1 MKEIIQG
8 EEFKDILARVSAT
21 FLPRELTLF
30 LFLFVV
36 IFLKLI
42 GFLSF
47 VEHLNWIILI
57 VVIYI
62 VSAFIFRLLVKK
74 QTSAAGISNLYLG
87 YNLLFELTLITLIVY
102 LTGGVE
108 WIGVIFLLFP
118 VIYASIV
125 LPRKRAL
132 LVCALTGT
140 YYTLLAVLSYFN
152 IIPFYSY
159 WNLGVNLYQDSNY
172 VITNILLATA
182 TFYSIGIAANL
193 FTDLFK
199 KRTLE
204 LGKVKGEL
212 EEERATL
219 EIKIRARTE
228 ELESLTRELEGKVQE
243 RTKELE
249 EKMKELEK
257 FNKLA
262 VGREMKMIE
271 LKKEIEELKKETEKK

>member
-1 MKEIIQG
+1 VEKIIQE

-21 FLPRELTLF
+21 FLPRELTLI
-30 LFLFVV
+30 LFLVVV

-47 VEHLNWIILI
+47 FKHLNWIIL
-57 VVIYI
+57 VVVTYLF
-62 VSAFIFRLLVKK
+62 SAFVFRLLVKK
-74 QTSAAGISNLYLG
+74 QTSAIGISNLYLG
-87 YNLLFELTLITLIVY
+87 YDLLAELTFITLIVY
-102 LTGGVE
+102 LAGGVE
-108 WIGVIFLLFP
+108 WMGVIFFLFP
-118 VIYASIV
+118 VVYASIV

-140 YYTLLAVLSYFN
+140 YYTVLAVLSYFN
-152 IIPFYSY
+152 IIPFYSF
-159 WNLGVNLYQDSNY
+159 WDLEINLYQDPNY

-204 LGKVKGEL
+204 LGKMRGEL
-212 EEERATL
+212 EEERSTL
-219 EIKIRARTE
+219 EVKVKARTK
-228 ELESLTRELEGKVQE
+228 ELENLAKELEGKVKE
-243 RTKELE
+243 RTRKLE
-249 EKMKELEK
+249 EKMEELEK

-262 VGREMKMIE
+262 VGRELKMIE
-271 LKKEIEELKKETEKK
+271 LKEEVEKLKKERGK

>member
-1 MKEIIQG
+1 MERIIQE

-21 FLPRELTLF
+21 FLPRELTLI
-30 LFLFVV
+30 LFLVVV

-47 VEHLNWIILI
+47 FKYLNWIILI
-57 VVIYI
+57 VVIYLI
-62 VSAFIFRLLVKK
+62 SAFIFRLLVKK

-87 YNLLFELTLITLIVY
+87 YDLLIELTLITLIVY

-118 VIYASIV
+118 VVYASIV

-140 YYTLLAVLSYFN
+140 YYTILAVLSYFN

-159 WNLGVNLYQDSNY
+159 WDLGVNLYQDSNY

-204 LGKVKGEL
+204 LGKIRGEL

-219 EIKIRARTE
+219 EVKIKARTE
-228 ELESLTRELEGKVQE
+228 ELEFFTKELEGKVRE
-243 RTKELE
+243 RTEKLE
-249 EKMKELEK
+249 EKMEELEK

-262 VGREMKMIE
+262 VGRELKMVE
-271 LKKEIEELKKETEKK
+271 LKEEVEKLKKEREK

>member
-1 MKEIIQG
+1 MEKIIQE

-21 FLPRELTLF
+21 FLPRELTLI
-30 LFLFVV
+30 LFLVVV
-36 IFLKLI
+36 IFLRLI

-47 VEHLNWIILI
+47 FKYLNWIILI
-57 VVIYI
+57 VVIYLI
-62 VSAFIFRLLVKK
+62 SAFIFRLLVKK

-87 YNLLFELTLITLIVY
+87 YDLLVELTLITLIVY

-118 VIYASIV
+118 VVYASIV

-140 YYTLLAVLSYFN
+140 YYTILAVLSYFN

-159 WNLGVNLYQDSNY
+159 WDLGVNLYQDSNY

-204 LGKVKGEL
+204 LGKIRGEL

-219 EIKIRARTE
+219 EVKVKARTK
-228 ELESLTRELEGKVQE
+228 ELENLTKELEGKVQQ
-243 RTKELE
+243 RTKKLE
-249 EKMKELEK
+249 EKMGELEK

-262 VGREMKMIE
+262 VGRELKMVE
-271 LKKEIEELKKETEKK
+271 LKEEVEKLKKEREK

>member
-1 MKEIIQG
+1 MDNK

-21 FLPRELTLF
+21 FLPRELTLV
-30 LFLFVV
+30 LFLVVV

-42 GFLSF
+42 GFFSF
-47 VEHLNWIILI
+47 FKHLNWIILI

-62 VSAFIFRLLVKK
+62 ISAFVFRLLVKK

-87 YNLLFELTLITLIVY
+87 YDILVELTFITLIVY
-102 LTGGVE
+102 LAGGVE

-118 VIYASIV
+118 VVYASIV
-125 LPRKRAL
+125 LPRKKAL

-159 WNLGVNLYQDSNY
+159 WNLGVNLYQNPNY

-204 LGKVKGEL
+204 LGKIRGEL

-219 EIKIRARTE
+219 EVKVKARTK
-228 ELESLTRELEGKVQE
+228 ELENLTKELEGKVQQ
-243 RTKELE
+243 RTKKLE
-249 EKMKELEK
+249 EKMGELEK

-262 VGREMKMIE
+262 IGRELKMIE
-271 LKKEIEELKKETEKK
+271 LKEEVEKLKKEREK

>member
-1 MKEIIQG
+1 MKEIIQE
-8 EEFKDILARVSAT
+8 EEFKDILTRVSVT
-21 FLPRELTLF
+21 FLPREITLALFLTL
-30 LFLFVV
+30 V
-36 IFLKLI
+36 IFLKFI
-42 GFLSF
+42 GFFPF
-47 VEHLNWIILI
+47 VKHLNWIILI
-57 VVIYI
+57 VVIYLI
-62 VSAFIFRLLVKK
+62 SAFVFRLLVKK
-74 QTSAAGISNLYLG
+74 QTSASGISNLYLG
-87 YNLLFELTLITLIVY
+87 YVILVELTLITLIVY
-102 LTGGVE
+102 LVGGVE

-118 VIYASIV
+118 VVYASIV
-125 LPRKRAL
+125 LPREKAL
-132 LVCALTGT
+132 LVCSLTSI

-159 WNLGVNLYQDSNY
+159 WDLGINLYQDSNY

-204 LGKVKGEL
+204 LGKIRGEL

-219 EIKIRARTE
+219 EVKIKARTKELE
-228 ELESLTRELEGKVQE
+228 ELAKGLEGKVNE

-249 EKMKELEK
+249 EKMEELEK

-262 VGREMKMIE
+262 VGRELKMIE
-271 LKKEIEELKKETEKK
+271 LKEEIEKLKKEREK

>member
-1 MKEIIQG
+1 MKEIIQ
-8 EEFKDILARVSAT
+8 EAEFKDILARVSAT
-21 FLPRELTLF
+21 FLPRELTLL
-30 LFLFVV
+30 LFLFVAV
-36 IFLKLI
+36 SLRLI

-47 VEHLNWIILI
+47 FKHLNSIILI
-57 VVIYI
+57 VAIYI
-62 VSAFIFRLLVKK
+62 ISAFVFRLLVKK
-74 QTSAAGISNLYLG
+74 QTSAAGISNLYLA
-87 YNLLFELTLITLIVY
+87 YDLLVELTLITLIVY

-108 WIGVIFLLFP
+108 WIGVIFLFFP
-118 VIYASIV
+118 VVYDSIV

-140 YYTLLAVLSYFN
+140 YYTLLTVLSYFE

-159 WNLGVNLYQDSNY
+159 WNLGINLYQDSNY

-182 TFYSIGIAANL
+182 AFYCIGIAANL

-204 LGKVKGEL
+204 LGKIRWEL

-219 EIKIRARTE
+219 EVKVKARTK
-228 ELESLTRELEGKVQE
+228 ELENLTEELEGKVKE
-243 RTKELE
+243 RTKKLE
-249 EKMKELEK
+249 EKMEELEK

-262 VGREMKMIE
+262 VGRELKMVE
-271 LKKEIEELKKETEKK
+271 LKEEVEKLKKER

>member
-1 MKEIIQG
+1 MKEIIQ
-8 EEFKDILARVSAT
+8 EAEFKDILARVSAT
-21 FLPRELTLF
+21 FLPRELTLL
-30 LFLFVV
+30 LFLFVAV
-36 IFLKLI
+36 SLRLI

-47 VEHLNWIILI
+47 FKHLNSIILI
-57 VVIYI
+57 VAIYI
-62 VSAFIFRLLVKK
+62 ISAFVFRLLVKK
-74 QTSAAGISNLYLG
+74 QTSAAGISNLYLA
-87 YNLLFELTLITLIVY
+87 YDLLVELTLITLIVY

-108 WIGVIFLLFP
+108 WIGVIFLFFP
-118 VIYASIV
+118 VVYASIV

-140 YYTLLAVLSYFN
+140 YYTLLTVLSYFE

-159 WNLGVNLYQDSNY
+159 WNLGINLYQDSNY

-182 TFYSIGIAANL
+182 AFYCIGIAANL

-204 LGKVKGEL
+204 LGKIRWEL

-219 EIKIRARTE
+219 EVKVKARTK
-228 ELESLTRELEGKVQE
+228 ELENLTEELEGKVKE
-243 RTKELE
+243 RTKKLE
-249 EKMKELEK
+249 EKMEELEK

-262 VGREMKMIE
+262 VGRELKMVE
-271 LKKEIEELKKETEKK
+271 LKEEVEKLKKER

>member
-1 MKEIIQG
+1 MEEIIQE

-21 FLPRELTLF
+21 FLPRELTLV
-30 LFLFVV
+30 LFLVVV
-36 IFLKLI
+36 IFLRLI

-47 VEHLNWIILI
+47 FKHLNWIILI
-57 VVIYI
+57 VVIYLI
-62 VSAFIFRLLVKK
+62 SAFIFRLLVKK

-87 YNLLFELTLITLIVY
+87 YDLLIELTLITIIVY
-102 LTGGVE
+102 LAGGVE

-118 VIYASIV
+118 VVYASIV

-140 YYTLLAVLSYFN
+140 YYTLLTVLSYFN

-159 WNLGVNLYQDSNY
+159 WNLGINLYQDSNY

-182 TFYSIGIAANL
+182 TFYCIGIAANL

-204 LGKVKGEL
+204 LGKIRGEL

-219 EIKIRARTE
+219 EVKVKARTK
-228 ELESLTRELEGKVQE
+228 ELENLTKELEGKVKE
-243 RTKELE
+243 RTKKLE
-249 EKMKELEK
+249 EKMEELEK

-262 VGREMKMIE
+262 IGRELKMVE
-271 LKKEIEELKKETEKK
+271 LKEEVEKLKKEREK

>member
-1 MKEIIQG
+1 MEKIIQE
-8 EEFKDILARVSAT
+8 EEFKDILARVNAT
-21 FLPRELTLF
+21 FLPRELTLV
-30 LFLFVV
+30 LFLAVV

-47 VEHLNWIILI
+47 FKNLNWIILI
-57 VVIYI
+57 VVIYLI
-62 VSAFIFRLLVKK
+62 SAFIFRLLVKK

-87 YNLLFELTLITLIVY
+87 YDLLVELTLITLIVY
-102 LTGGVE
+102 LAGGVE

-118 VIYASIV
+118 VVYASIV

-132 LVCALTGT
+132 LVCALAGT
-140 YYTLLAVLSYFN
+140 YYTILAVLSYFN

-159 WNLGVNLYQDSNY
+159 WDLGVNLYQDPNY

-182 TFYSIGIAANL
+182 AFYSIGIAANL

-204 LGKVKGEL
+204 LGKIRGEL

-219 EIKIRARTE
+219 EV
-228 ELESLTRELEGKVQE
+228 KVKA

-249 EKMKELEK
+249 NLTKDLGVKVQQRTKKLEEKMGELEK

-262 VGREMKMIE
+262 VGRELKMIE
-271 LKKEIEELKKETEKK
+271 LKEEVEKLKKEREK

>member
-1 MKEIIQG
+1 MEKRIQE

-21 FLPRELTLF
+21 FLPRELTLV
-30 LFLFVV
+30 LFLVVV
-36 IFLKLI
+36 IFLRLI

-47 VEHLNWIILI
+47 FKNLNCIILI
-57 VVIYI
+57 VVIYLI
-62 VSAFIFRLLVKK
+62 SAFIFRILVKK
-74 QTSAAGISNLYLG
+74 QTSATGINNLYLG
-87 YNLLFELTLITLIVY
+87 YDLLVELTLITLIVY
-102 LTGGVE
+102 LAGGVE
-108 WIGVIFLLFP
+108 WIGVIFLFFP
-118 VIYASIV
+118 VVYASIV

-132 LVCALTGT
+132 LVCAFTGT
-140 YYTLLAVLSYFN
+140 YYTILAVLSYFN

-159 WNLGVNLYQDSNY
+159 WDLGVNLYQDSNY

-182 TFYSIGIAANL
+182 AFYSIGIAANL

-219 EIKIRARTE
+219 EIKVRARTK
-228 ELESLTRELEGKVQE
+228 ELEFLTKELEGKVQQ
-243 RTKELE
+243 RTKKLE
-249 EKMKELEK
+249 EKMGELEK

-262 VGREMKMIE
+262 VGRELKMVE
-271 LKKEIEELKKETEKK
+271 LKEEVEKLKKEREK